1 MIDMAQ
7 NDIAI
12 VIPAYRAADIHK
24 TLQSLAYQTDR
35 NFTVYIGDDCSADD
49 IKGIADDF
57 DPKKVK
63 RPKSA
68 KGAELVFYV
77 NSTMVRYFLADETD
91 FYQDLAE
98 SLTAAE
104 SEKQR
109 KNRRCTQVWQGG
121 KALTAFPSPF
131 GSRTAKTV

>member
-1 MIDMAQ
+1 MILLVRVNALAPKDQ
-7 NDIAI
+7 QTVIA
-12 VIPAYRAADIHK
+12 VEPRHFGE
-24 TLQSLAYQTDR
+24 Q
-35 NFTVYIGDDCSADD
+35 
-49 IKGIADDF
+49 GIADDF

-104 SEKQR
+104 AEKQR
-109 KNRRCTQVWQGG
+109 
-121 KALTAFPSPF
+121 
-131 GSRTAKTV
+131 

>member
-1 MIDMAQ
+1 MISW
-7 NDIAI
+7 
-12 VIPAYRAADIHK
+12 PK
-24 TLQSLAYQTDR
+24 QSSLSESGVREGHAEELEELLGVR
-35 NFTVYIGDDCSADD
+35 IGLRRGNNGDVHALDALDLVRLD
-49 IKGIADDF
+49 FGEQGIADDF

-109 KNRRCTQVWQGG
+109 
-121 KALTAFPSPF
+121 
-131 GSRTAKTV
+131 

>member
-1 MIDMAQ
+1 MPAMTGGNAANTETVVSRVKYDAESLRASIDGGNGKGGVLPLLTKESQAPLKE
-7 NDIAI
+7 A
-12 VIPAYRAADIHK
+12 
-24 TLQSLAYQTDR
+24 LESLLGRIDR
-35 NFTVYIGDDCSADD
+35 TNNFLDFGEQ
-49 IKGIADDF
+49 GIADDF

-104 SEKQR
+104 AEKQR
-109 KNRRCTQVWQGG
+109 
-121 KALTAFPSPF
+121 
-131 GSRTAKTV
+131 